1 MRRLLRAIR
10 SQIRYRIILPYLALT
25 LLVMMAGA
33 VIALALVAASQ
44 EERLTNQL
52 AQVARSTT
60 DALANRESNHL
71 VFLRQMAFAQEN
83 KATNAPA
90 IADAIASGDQA
101 AVGRAL
107 DNFYKFALLN
117 QTLDFDRMIAFDD
130 HGIALVDWLRV
141 KEDPTAPP
149 AVIDGT
155 NLSQIPFVKQII
167 GGQVVEGSDKFA
179 GLIGFAPDPQP
190 YFYTAVPVKQGDKI
204 VGGLMVAMKVDR
216 LVVSLERF
224 SQAAVTTFY
233 DLQGKAIGSSLLDRP
248 ELSQFPVPAVV
259 LSSLSSGQA
268 ISLFNYDIRQRPY
281 ELVYSPLEI
290 AGKHVGYYAV
300 GLSRDFQIESVSL
313 SRNSIIA
320 ITMILALGSVLLGY
334 RIARSITVPLTGL
347 VDTAEAV
354 TAGDLERRT
363 AVRSS
368 DELGRLG
375 QAFNQMTEHLL
386 RLYQTS
392 RDLSTTIEVDSVLDV
407 AAATVQS
414 FAPGTEVLALLNG
427 RGVWQYR
434 LRADTPE
441 QLQTLRNLRLSP
453 KDPLLQ
459 ELAQERAPRLFES
472 EDEPRLVS
480 MGLTSI
486 AGFSSLLMTPLV
498 AQEKL
503 AGVLIFGHAQP
514 HAFEGAVGPTAM
526 ATANMAAS
534 VLYNAVL
541 FSQVQEE
548 ASERRAI
555 LQSIGDGVIVCDHQR
570 NIMLV
575 NSAAEKMLNL
585 HDWHIVR
592 RNFSEV
598 PLKRV
603 EIEQDLFGRE
613 KAVLDHYQFGDKV
626 LRLSSAPV
634 IGENSATF
642 GEVIV
647 LHDISAEA
655 AVDQAKTDFIK
666 VISHELRTP
675 LTPICGN
682 VELLLRGLFG
692 DLSQEQ
698 RETLEQVR
706 GRAEQM
712 KDLVNNIIM
721 VASIEAN
728 TLQTEPEPQDLW
740 IAVENAVAP
749 LRRSFANKGLELHID
764 PMEDMPLVLAD
775 REQLRM
781 ILTQLLDNARRYT
794 QSGSI
799 TVNARRLDGV
809 VQLDIS
815 DTGPGIPPEE
825 RGRLFTRF
833 HRIEGNNSPERG
845 SGLGL
850 AITRQLVERQG
861 GKVWAASEV
870 GSGSTFS
877 LSLPIA
883 SEHADAVLGQNNA
896 DATA

>member
-1 MRRLLRAIR
+1 MLRLLRAIS

-25 LLVMMAGA
+25 LIVMMAGA
-33 VIALALVAASQ
+33 MIALALVAASQ

-52 AQVARSTT
+52 AQVGRSTT

-71 VFLRQMAFAQEN
+71 VFLRQIAFAQEN
-83 KATNAPA
+83 RAADAPA
-90 IADAIASGDQA
+90 VADAIASGDPE
-101 AVGRAL
+101 VVTRAL
-107 DNFYKFALLN
+107 TNFYKFALLN
-117 QTLDFDRMIAFDD
+117 PTLDLDRMIAFDTR
-130 HGIALVDWLRV
+130 GMALIDWLRT
-141 KEDPTAPP
+141 EQDPNALP
-149 AVIDGT
+149 AVLEGT
-155 NLSQIPFVKQII
+155 DLSQVPFVKQII
-167 GGQVVEGSDKFA
+167 SGEQIEGNDKFA

-190 YFYTAVPVKQGDKI
+190 YFYTAVPVRQGEKI
-204 VGGLMVAMKVDR
+204 VGGVMVAIKVDR
-216 LVVSLERF
+216 LLVSLERF

-233 DLQGKAIGSSLLDRP
+233 DVQGKALGSTLVTRP
-248 ELSQFPVPAVV
+248 ELATFPMPAAV
-259 LSSLSSGQA
+259 LNDLRSGAAQ
-268 ISLFNYDIRQRPY
+268 SLFNYDLRQRPY
-281 ELVYSPLEI
+281 ELAYSPLQI
-290 AGKHVGYYAV
+290 AGKQVGYFSV
-300 GLSRDFQIESVSL
+300 GLSRDFQFESFYL
-313 SRNSIIA
+313 NRNTIIA

-334 RIARSITVPLTGL
+334 QIARGITTPLTAL

-363 AVRSS
+363 DVQSK

-375 QAFNQMTEHLL
+375 LAFNQMTEHLL
-386 RLYQTS
+386 RLYRTS
-392 RDLSTTIEVDSVLDV
+392 RDLSTSIEVASVLNV
-407 AAATVQS
+407 AAATVDS
-414 FAPGTEVLALLNG
+414 FVPGTEVLALLDE

-434 LRADTPE
+434 LRDNSPKS
-441 QLQTLRNLRLSP
+441 LQTLRNLRLSP
-453 KDPLLQ
+453 TDPLLLD
-459 ELAQERAPRLFES
+459 LAQERAPRLFS
-472 EDEPRLVS
+472 PNSEPRLTT
-480 MGLTSI
+480 MGLSSI
-486 AGFSSLLMTPLV
+486 AGFQSVLMTPLV
-498 AQEKL
+498 VQEKL
-503 AGVLIFGHAQP
+503 AGALIFGHQEP
-514 HAFEGAVGPTAM
+514 HAFEGAAEPNLI

-541 FSQVQEE
+541 FSQVQAE
-548 ASERRAI
+548 AGERRAI
-555 LQSIGDGVIVCDHQR
+555 LQSIADGVIVCDQQR

-575 NSAAEKMLNL
+575 NSAAEQMLKL
-585 HDWHIVR
+585 RDWHIVR

-598 PLKRV
+598 PLERIG
-603 EIEQDLFGRE
+603 IEQDLFGRD
-613 KAVLDHYQFGDKV
+613 KVALDHYQLGDKV

-634 IGENSATF
+634 IGDNGETL

-692 DLSQEQ
+692 PLNDEQ

-706 GRAEQM
+706 GRADQM

-749 LRRSFANKGLELHID
+749 MRRQFANKGLELNIA
-764 PMEDMPLVLAD
+764 PMEDLPYVLAD
-775 REQLRM
+775 REQLRL

-794 QSGSI
+794 QQGSV
-799 TVNARRLDGV
+799 TVSATRRDGV
-809 VQLDIS
+809 VQLDIA
-815 DTGPGIPPEE
+815 DTGPGISIDE
-825 RGRLFTRF
+825 RSKLFTRF

-861 GKVWAASEV
+861 GKVWASSEP

-877 LSLPIA
+877 IVLPIA
-883 SEHADAVLGQNNA
+883 SEQSAAMIEQNNA
-896 DATA
+896 DTAV

>member
-1 MRRLLRAIR
+1 MRRLFRAFW

-25 LLVMMAGA
+25 LVVMMAGA

-52 AQVARSTT
+52 AQVGRSTT
-60 DALANRESNHL
+60 DALSNREGNHL
-71 VFLRQMAFAQEN
+71 VFLRQIASAQEN
-83 KATNAPA
+83 KAADAPA
-90 IADAIASGDQA
+90 VADAMASGDPEV
-101 AVGRAL
+101 VGRAL
-107 DNFYKFALLN
+107 GNFYKFALLN
-117 QTLDFDRMIAFDD
+117 PTLDFDRMIAFDD
-130 HGIALVDWLRV
+130 SGIALIDWLRT
-141 KEDPTAPP
+141 KDDPTAEP
-149 AVIDGT
+149 AELKGT
-155 NLSQIPFVKQII
+155 DLSQVPFVKQIVKGELI
-167 GGQVVEGSDKFA
+167 DGSDKFA
-179 GLIGFAPDPQP
+179 GLIGFQPDPQP
-190 YFYTAVPVKQGDKI
+190 YFYTAIPVKQGERI
-204 VGGLMVAMKVDR
+204 VGGIMIAIKVDR
-216 LVVSLERF
+216 LLVSLQRF

-233 DLQGKAIGSSLLDRP
+233 DLQGNALGSTLITRP
-248 ELSQFPVPAVV
+248 ELSSLPMPAV
-259 LSSLSSGQA
+259 SLEELRSGA
-268 ISLFNYDIRQRPY
+268 AKSLFNYDIRQRPY
-281 ELVYSPLEI
+281 ELAYSPLEI
-290 AGKHVGYYAV
+290 AGKQVGYFSV
-300 GLSRDFQIESVSL
+300 GLSRDFQFESFYL
-313 SRNSIIA
+313 SRDTIIA

-334 RIARSITVPLTGL
+334 QIARGITKPLTSL

-363 AVRSS
+363 DVQSD

-386 RLYQTS
+386 RLYRTS
-392 RDLSTTIEVDSVLDV
+392 RDLSTSIEVDAVLDV
-407 AAATVQS
+407 AATTVQA
-414 FAPGTEVLALLNG
+414 FAPGTEVLALLDE

-434 LRADTPE
+434 LRRRASDK
-441 QLQTLRNLRLSP
+441 LQALRNLRLSP
-453 KDPLLQ
+453 SDPLLQ
-459 ELAQERAPRLFES
+459 ELAQDRAPRLLVAET
-472 EDEPRLVS
+472 EPRLAS
-480 MGLTSI
+480 MGLSSI
-486 AGFSSLLMTPLV
+486 AGFASVLMTALV
-498 AQEKL
+498 VQEKL
-503 AGVLIFGHAQP
+503 AGVLIFGHAEP
-514 HAFEGAVGPTAM
+514 RAFEGAVEPTLM

-541 FSQVQEE
+541 FSQVQAE
-548 ASERRAI
+548 AGERRAI
-555 LQSIGDGVIVCDHQR
+555 LQSIADGVIVCDHQR
-570 NIMLV
+570 NIILV
-575 NSAAEKMLNL
+575 NSAAEQMLKL
-585 HDWHIVR
+585 HDWHLVR

-598 PLKRV
+598 ALKRV

-613 KAVLDHYQFGDKV
+613 KAVLDHYEFGNKV

-634 IGENSATF
+634 IGEGSEAL

-692 DLSQEQ
+692 ELKPEQ

-706 GRAEQM
+706 GRADQM

-728 TLQTEPEPQDLW
+728 TLQTDPEPQDLW

-749 LRRSFANKGLELHID
+749 MRRQFANKGLELRIE
-764 PMEDMPLVLAD
+764 PMEDIPYVLAD

-794 QSGSI
+794 QAGSVTI
-799 TVNARRLDGV
+799 SASRHDSQ
-809 VQLDIS
+809 VQLDIN

-825 RGRLFTRF
+825 RSRLFTRF

-861 GKVWAASEV
+861 GQVWASSEP
-870 GSGSTFS
+870 GEGSTFS
-877 LSLPIA
+877 IALPVAGDQI
-883 SEHADAVLGQNNA
+883 DAIVEQDNA
-896 DATA
+896 DTTA

>member
-1 MRRLLRAIR
+1 MLRLLRAIR

-25 LLVMMAGA
+25 LIVMMAGA

-52 AQVARSTT
+52 AQVGRSTT

-71 VFLRQMAFAQEN
+71 VFLRQIAFAQEN
-83 KATNAPA
+83 KAADAPA
-90 IADAIASGDQA
+90 VADAIASGDPQ
-101 AVGRAL
+101 VVSKAL
-107 DNFYKFALLN
+107 TNFYKFALLN
-117 QTLDFDRMIAFDD
+117 PTLDFDRMIAFDT
-130 HGIALVDWLRV
+130 HGMALIDWLRTQQ
-141 KEDPTAPP
+141 DPNAPP
-149 AVIDGT
+149 AVLEGT
-155 NLSQIPFVKQII
+155 DLSRVPFVKQIVS
-167 GGQVVEGSDKFA
+167 GEQVEGNDKFA

-190 YFYTAVPVKQGDKI
+190 YFYTAVPVRKGDEV
-204 VGGLMVAMKVDR
+204 VGGVMVAIKVDR
-216 LVVSLERF
+216 LLVSLERF

-233 DLQGKAIGSSLLDRP
+233 DLQGNALGSTLVTRP
-248 ELSQFPVPAVV
+248 ELATFPMPAAT
-259 LSSLSSGQA
+259 LNDLHGGAAQ
-268 ISLFNYDIRQRPY
+268 SLFNYDLRQRPY
-281 ELVYSPLEI
+281 ELAYSPLQI
-290 AGKHVGYYAV
+290 AGKQVGYFSV
-300 GLSRDFQIESVSL
+300 GLSRDFQFESFYL
-313 SRNSIIA
+313 SRNTIIA

-334 RIARSITVPLTGL
+334 QIARGITTPLTSL

-363 AVRSS
+363 EVQSK

-386 RLYQTS
+386 RLYRTS
-392 RDLSTTIEVDSVLDV
+392 RDLSTSIEVGSVLNV
-407 AAATVQS
+407 AASTVES
-414 FAPGTEVLALLNG
+414 FVPGTEVLALLDE
-427 RGVWQYR
+427 RGLWHYR
-434 LRADTPE
+434 LRDNAPAA
-441 QLQTLRNLRLSP
+441 LQTLRNLRLSP
-453 KDPLLQ
+453 TDPLLHD
-459 ELAQERAPRLFES
+459 LAQERAPRLFDPAS
-472 EDEPRLVS
+472 EPRLTT
-480 MGLTSI
+480 MGLSSI
-486 AGFSSLLMTPLV
+486 AGFQSVLMTPLV
-498 AQEKL
+498 VQDKL
-503 AGVLIFGHAQP
+503 AGALIFGHQEP
-514 HAFEGAVGPTAM
+514 HAFEGAPEPNLM

-541 FSQVQEE
+541 FSQVQAE
-548 ASERRAI
+548 AGERRAI
-555 LQSIGDGVIVCDHQR
+555 LQSIADGVIVCDQQR

-575 NSAAEKMLNL
+575 NSAAEQMLDL
-585 HDWHIVR
+585 RDWHIVR

-598 PLKRV
+598 PLERIG
-603 EIEQDLFGRE
+603 IEQDMFGRD
-613 KAVLDHYQFGDKV
+613 KVALDHYQLGDRV
-626 LRLSSAPV
+626 LRLSNAPV
-634 IGENSATF
+634 IGDNGETL

-692 DLSQEQ
+692 PLNDEQ

-706 GRAEQM
+706 GRADQM

-749 LRRSFANKGLELHID
+749 MRRQFANKSLELNIASMD
-764 PMEDMPLVLAD
+764 DLPYVLAD
-775 REQLRM
+775 REQLRL

-794 QSGSI
+794 LQGSV
-799 TVNARRLDGV
+799 TVSATRHDGF
-809 VQLDIS
+809 VQLDIT
-815 DTGPGIPPEE
+815 DTGPGIAPDE

-861 GKVWAASEV
+861 GKVWASSEA
-870 GSGSTFS
+870 GNGSTFS
-877 LSLPIA
+877 IMLPIA
-883 SEHADAVLGQNNA
+883 SEQPHAMIEQNNA
-896 DATA
+896 DTAA